1 MHPDVAQLLG
11 DAAVPAKAAEQPP
24 AGATAVASAG
34 GVAYDGSSVTK
45 GLDVWQPQLRSADA
59 DLLPEKYALDAR
71 SRDTMRNDAYVAGG
85 AAVHK
90 DNIVGSY
97 YRLNARPK
105 TKALWGSDDDV
116 WEVEFQDEV
125 ETKFSLWAESPR
137 CWPDAARMKT
147 LTEIVRLAI
156 GVYTAGGEVLA
167 AAEWMPDDGRPFRSA
182 VQMIDTD
189 RLSTPYNYIG
199 DKDVRKGV
207 ERDRYGRP
215 VAYHIQ
221 AKHPNDYRTNF
232 DFNDLITW
240 KRVPAETRWGR
251 QLILHVFE
259 QMRPDQTRGVASM
272 VTALTE
278 MRMTKAFRKVELERA
293 VVAATYAASIE
304 SDLPAGDAYAVMG
317 GGENPAVDYMVDYM
331 AAIDEYSGGAKN
343 LHMNGVKIPVFA
355 PGTHLKIQNPGANGP
370 VGEKFEQSLLRH
382 IAAALGLNYEQLSK
396 DYTNT
401 NYSSARASMAETWRS
416 MQARKK
422 LVADK
427 TANFIYRLWMEEAVN
442 YGTLESLKRRNV
454 PNFYDGLNSEAYCS
468 CEWIGAGQGLI
479 EPLKETQ
486 ADILALAAGLT
497 TKEAVIA
504 RRTGADWRET
514 AKQAAREMAN
524 DKALGLPSVYEKDT
538 TDVQNSLSGGKS
550 EKAARFDQGEEE

>member
-1 MHPDVAQLLG
+1 MTKAFPELLSLL
-11 DAAVPAKAAEQPP
+11 DTASSPEAVPPS
-24 AGATAVASAG
+24 AGAVAAASAG
-34 GVAYDGSSVTK
+34 GVAYDGSSVTQ
-45 GLDVWQPQLRSADA
+45 GLDMWQPALRSADA

-71 SRDTMRNDAYVAGG
+71 ARDTMRNDAYVAGG

-105 TKALWGSDDDV
+105 TKVLWGKNDDA
-116 WEVEFQDEV
+116 WEQEFQDEV
-125 ETKFSLWAESPR
+125 ETKFALWAESMN
-137 CWPDAARMKT
+137 CWPDAARMNT

-167 AAEWMPDDGRPFRSA
+167 SAEWMPKDGRPFRSA
-182 VQMIDTD
+182 IQMIDTD
-189 RLSTPYNYIG
+189 RLSTPWNFIG
-199 DKDVRKGV
+199 NADIRKGV
-207 ERDRYGRP
+207 ERDRYGAP

-221 AKHPNDYRTNF
+221 TVHPNDYRGTLAAVDYSN
-232 DFNDLITW
+232 W
-240 KRVPAETRWGR
+240 KRVPARKPWGR

-259 QMRPDQTRGVASM
+259 QMRPDQSRGVASM
-272 VTALTE
+272 VSALTE

-304 SDLPAGDAYAVMG
+304 SDLPPGDAYVTMG
-317 GGENPAVDYMVDYM
+317 GDNNPSIDWMQSYLQAVS
-331 AAIDEYSGGAKN
+331 EYSGGAQN
-343 LHMNGVKIPVFA
+343 LHMNGAKIPIFA

-370 VGEKFEQSLLRH
+370 VGDKFEMSLLRH
-382 IAAALGLNYEQLSK
+382 IAAALGVNYEQLSK

-427 TANFIYRLWMEEAVN
+427 TANFVYRLWMEEAIN
-442 YGTLESLKRRNV
+442 YGALETLKRRNV
-454 PNFYDGLNSEAYCS
+454 PNFYEALNSEAYCN
-468 CEWIGAGQGLI
+468 CDWIGAGQGLI

-504 RRTGADWRET
+504 RRTGGDWREVS
-514 AKQAAREMAN
+514 QQISRELDN
-524 DKALGLPSVYEKDT
+524 DKKLGLPSVYEKDT

-550 EKAARFDQGEEE
+550 EKALAFEGEES